1 MPVKRPNPG
10 WWLYYQ
16 FGGRLPER
24 YREWVLRDAT
34 CKSWVLRV
42 LIRGLIQIAPLGA
55 VLFVGFGVLGGSWP
69 IAGGALLLGVLVVA
83 RIVLTSAVDN
93 VDARLA
99 RYGYPPG
106 HGSAVRRQRDAEAAE
121 RYRAVWR
128 QAPPD

>member
-42 LIRGLIQIAPLGA
+42 LIRGLLQIAPLGA
-55 VLFVGFGVLGGSWP
+55 ALFVGFGVLGGSWP

-93 VDARLA
+93 VDARLV

-106 HGSAVRRQRDAEAAE
+106 HGSAVRRRRDADAAE

>member
-42 LIRGLIQIAPLGA
+42 LIRGLLQIAPLGA
-55 VLFVGFGVLGGSWP
+55 ALFVGFGVLGGSWP

-93 VDARLA
+93 VDARLV

-106 HGSAVRRQRDAEAAE
+106 HGSAVRRQRDAHAAE

>member
-42 LIRGLIQIAPLGA
+42 LVRGLLQIAPLGA
-55 VLFVGFGVLGGSWP
+55 ALFVGFGVLGGSWP

-93 VDARLA
+93 VDARLV

-106 HGSAVRRQRDAEAAE
+106 HGSAVRRQRDADAAE

>member
-42 LIRGLIQIAPLGA
+42 LIRGLLQIAPLGA

-93 VDARLA
+93 VDARLV

-106 HGSAVRRQRDAEAAE
+106 HGSAVRRQRDADAAE

>member
-1 MPVKRPNPG
+1 MSVKRPNPG

-42 LIRGLIQIAPLGA
+42 LIRGLLQIAPLGA
-55 VLFVGFGVLGGSWP
+55 ALFVGFGVLGGSWP

-93 VDARLA
+93 VDARLV